1 MSKNFLKIVLSV
13 AILNCFMNTVFADVA
28 PEPFPIVHE
37 PSFLPVIL
45 ILAVVIVAL
54 FLVRKYR
61 KK

>member
-28 PEPFPIVHE
+28 PEPFPVAHN

-45 ILAVVIVAL
+45 ILAVVIIAF

>member
-1 MSKNFLKIVLSV
+1 MSKNIMEMILSV
-13 AILNCFMNTVFADVA
+13 AVLNCFMNTVFADVA
-28 PEPFPIVHE
+28 PEPFPIVHD

-45 ILAVVIVAL
+45 ILAVVIIAF

>member
-1 MSKNFLKIVLSV
+1 MSKNFLKIVLS
-13 AILNCFMNTVFADVA
+13 AMILNCFMNTVFADVA
-28 PEPFPIVHE
+28 PEPFPVAHN

-45 ILAVVIVAL
+45 ILAIVIIAF